1 MTTYITERQ
10 KVYMKNIEIA
20 FATIHLQKV
29 ISVQIGDNTSIAEAI
44 IQSKIQDFFP
54 EYNLSEMGVGVF
66 GKRIYTP
73 EEYQIKDND
82 RIEIYRPL
90 NKSPNQKRLDRAKNN
105 K

>member
-1 MTTYITERQ
+1 MTTYILERQ
-10 KVYMKNIEIA
+10 RVMKNIEIA
-20 FATIHLQKV
+20 FATKYLQKA
-29 ISVQIGDNTSIAEAI
+29 ISIQITDETNIAEAI
-44 IQSKIQDFFP
+44 VQSNIQEFFP
-54 EYNLSEMGVGVF
+54 EYNLSEMDVGVF

>member
-1 MTTYITERQ
+1 MERQ
-10 KVYMKNIEIA
+10 RVMKNIEIA
-20 FATIHLQKV
+20 FATITLQKV
-29 ISVQIGDNTSIAEAI
+29 ISLQISDETNITDAI
-44 IQSKIQDFFP
+44 IQSNIQEFFP
-54 EYNLSEMGVGVF
+54 EYNLIEMSVGVF